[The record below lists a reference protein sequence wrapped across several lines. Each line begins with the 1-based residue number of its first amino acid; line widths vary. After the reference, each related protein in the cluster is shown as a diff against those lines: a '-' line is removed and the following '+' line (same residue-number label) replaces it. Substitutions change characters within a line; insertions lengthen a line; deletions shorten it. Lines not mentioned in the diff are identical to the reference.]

1 MNSVVKKQIVIIG
14 AGLTGLTLAFYL
26 KKQGKEVLIVE
37 KNAKTGGVI
46 QSVKDDEFVYEK
58 GPNTGVVGNPEVAEL
73 FEDLEG
79 LCTLELADP
88 SAKRRLIWKNGK
100 WHAIPSGLFSAITT
114 PLFTLGDKFRILGE
128 PFRKKGTNPDENL
141 ADFVKRR
148 LGVSFL
154 NYAVDPF
161 ISGVYAGDANYLVPR
176 YALPKLYA
184 LEQNYGS
191 FIKGTMQKAKE
202 RKNNPRLQKATR
214 EVFSAKGGLKNLISA
229 LTEKV
234 GTESILLNAKNTTV
248 SKTENGFEIS
258 TEMNGETITIQ
269 ADKVITTAGGYELG
283 TLLPFLSA
291 EEKAPFEELK
301 YASVVQA
308 IVGYHNWKGINI
320 KAFGGL
326 VPTIEQRDILG
337 VLFTSSFLSKR
348 APKNG
353 ALLSVFLGG
362 TKRPEIFEMED
373 EEIEDIVSREFRQM
387 MGVPVFRPDLFEI
400 FRYKHA
406 IPQYGLSSGKRFETI
421 SLIQQKYPGLV
432 LAGNIRDGIGMA
444 DRIKQART
452 IAGELN

>member
-37 KNAKTGGVI
+37 KSAKTGGVI
-46 QSVKDDEFVYEK
+46 QTVKSDEFVYEK

-73 FEDLEG
+73 FEDLNG
-79 LCTLELADP
+79 LCTLEQADP

-100 WHAIPSGLFSAITT
+100 WRAIPSGLFSAIVT
-114 PLFTLGDKFRILGE
+114 PLFTLSDKFRILGE

-234 GTESILLNAKNTTV
+234 GAENILLNTKNTTV
-248 SKTENGFEIS
+248 SKTENGFAIS
-258 TEMNGETITIQ
+258 TEIDGETITIH
-269 ADKVITTAGGYELG
+269 AEKVITTAGAYELG

-308 IVGYHNWKGINI
+308 IVGYHNWKGIDL

-326 VPTIEQRDILG
+326 VPTIEQRNILG
-337 VLFTSSFLSKR
+337 ALFTSSFFSGR

-353 ALLSVFLGG
+353 ALISVFLGG
-362 TKRPEIFEMED
+362 TKRPDIYAMED
-373 EEIEDIVSREFRQM
+373 EEIEDIVSHEFRKM

-400 FRYKHA
+400 FRYKYA

-421 SLIQQKYPGLV
+421 SLIQQKYPGLI

-452 IAGELN
+452 IAEELN